1 MAKERK
7 GALELFTVINYTSKK
22 TGKSGKMLK
31 LSGSTPNK
39 QGKVFPNGVKQVTI
53 ELHSGETIV
62 LDANSTL
69 FPRTP
74 EEKINSR
81 AANDPNF
88 TEDKQDAMREA
99 LKNIAAIY
107 ELPAQK

>member
-1 MAKERK
+1 MANERK
-7 GALELFTVINYTSKK
+7 GALELFTVVNYTSKK
-22 TGKSGKMLK
+22 TGKQGKMLK
-31 LSGSTPNK
+31 LSGSAPNK
-39 QGKVFPNGVKQVTI
+39 QGKVFPNGVKQITV
-53 ELHSGETIV
+53 ELHSGEVLV
-62 LDANSTL
+62 LDSNSTL

-81 AANDPNF
+81 IENDPKF
-88 TEDKQDAMREA
+88 TEEKQDAMREA